1 MLLLGQIMPMNSS
14 HGFLHRLKWEEERL
28 KYENLVQAKTRLVR
42 WINIDLP
49 RYSKTTAER
58 KLRESM
64 FFSTSSNV
72 GNGEPDIE
80 RGEGSLPNTHR
91 ESCAAAKE
99 SYGLDMRRTQVS
111 FVDDFEE
118 NVVAGITVKEE
129 AKPKH
134 LAGGAQL
141 LKATGEVIKA
151 TGEVIKATGEVI
163 KATGEPLTEALKA
176 GIGGLGKVEFGEAE
190 ATSAIRAFLFGEKEG
205 ATIDD
210 GHQGLDLQ
218 ELQLLLESMGVFL
231 ADHALQEI
239 FAEIDVDVSGSITI
253 DELLIY
259 ARTNQKILSS
269 NSRLRKYCGILTRC
283 FKTIGWYS
291 SWSYLAGASFWVCLS
306 TIKGASFQELKS
318 FLGLT
323 CIFYLIGALG
333 NLSNLYSS
341 TQSQLWQID
350 NARMMLRGA
359 AISVGLVQIA
369 KEARESSTIE
379 DRRKDK
385 GRLPTLADEVED
397 IQTDIRDEAIAKLE
411 QTDEMNARQAILAV
425 RSNVKTMASD
435 ISGSSSG
442 VSWQAH
448 DAETIAL
455 AQKRGA
461 SFLFQL
467 IDVSNDGNIDEKEFY
482 HALVTLGV
490 LIPSHSF
497 SALYKSV
504 DTDRDSSLQLTE
516 FTEYVANIEPGLSKR
531 RRSLTTVSFMFSQ
544 IDIYLIFVQVFENG
558 SRAKSRTKHV

>member
-1 MLLLGQIMPMNSS
+1 M
-14 HGFLHRLKWEEERL
+14 
-28 KYENLVQAKTRLVR
+28 
-42 WINIDLP
+42 
-49 RYSKTTAER
+49 
-58 KLRESM
+58 
-64 FFSTSSNV
+64 
-72 GNGEPDIE
+72 
-80 RGEGSLPNTHR
+80 
-91 ESCAAAKE
+91 
-99 SYGLDMRRTQVS
+99 
-111 FVDDFEE
+111 
-118 NVVAGITVKEE
+118 
-129 AKPKH
+129 
-134 LAGGAQL
+134 
-141 LKATGEVIKA
+141 
-151 TGEVIKATGEVI
+151 
-163 KATGEPLTEALKA
+163 
-176 GIGGLGKVEFGEAE
+176 
-190 ATSAIRAFLFGEKEG
+190 
-205 ATIDD
+205 
-210 GHQGLDLQ
+210 DLQ

-231 ADHALQEI
+231 ADHALQEV

-379 DRRKDK
+379 DRKKDK
-385 GRLPTLADEVED
+385 GRLPTLVDEVED

-435 ISGSSSG
+435 ISGSGSG

-461 SFLFQL
+461 SFLFEL

-544 IDIYLIFVQVFENG
+544 IDIYLIFVQVFAGFVQTYAALIGLATVN
-558 SRAKSRTKHV
+558 RTKNLFVCGSFGWAVGSLYFFFVWPKNKGRFFNSVETAKFMMKSSILEGVEMHFNAPSTKYLGNMRNGLR